1 MPVQTRD
8 EVVSKTARASA
19 VQSGP
24 KKLQT
29 DPGIK
34 RLVPLNGGEH
44 VYLRHPVTGKS
55 PKYRVGSEEFV
66 NAMADLGD
74 QWRSQ
79 LLLELKELGWSEAY
93 DALESR

>member
-1 MPVQTRD
+1 MPIQTRD

-19 VQSGP
+19 VQAGP

-29 DPGIK
+29 DPGIR

-44 VYLRHPVTGKS
+44 VYLRDPVTGRS
-55 PKYRVGSEEFV
+55 PKYRVRSEEFV
-66 NAMADLGD
+66 MAMAALGD
-74 QWRSQ
+74 QWRPQ
-79 LLLELKELGWSEAY
+79 LLTELKELGWSEAY

>member
-1 MPVQTRD
+1 MPVLTRD

-19 VQSGP
+19 VQSGS
-24 KKLQT
+24 KKMQT

-44 VYLRHPVTGKS
+44 VYLRHPVTGRS
-55 PKYRVGSEEFV
+55 PKFRVNSEEFV
-66 NAMADLGD
+66 NALAELGE
-74 QWRSQ
+74 QWRPQ
-79 LLLELKELGWSEAY
+79 LLMELKELGWSETS

>member
-1 MPVQTRD
+1 MPVLTRD

-19 VQSGP
+19 VQSGS
-24 KKLQT
+24 KKMQT

-44 VYLRHPVTGKS
+44 VYLRHPVTGRS
-55 PKYRVGSEEFV
+55 PKFRVNSEEFV
-66 NAMADLGD
+66 NALAELGE
-74 QWRSQ
+74 QWRPQ
-79 LLLELKELGWSEAY
+79 LLMELKELGWSETY

>member
-1 MPVQTRD
+1 MPVLTRD

-19 VQSGP
+19 VQAGP
-24 KKLQT
+24 KKMQT

-34 RLVPLNGGEH
+34 RLVALNGGEH

-55 PKYRVGSEEFV
+55 PKFRVGSDQFV
-66 NAMADLGD
+66 DALAELGD
-74 QWRSQ
+74 QWRPQ
-79 LLLELKELGWSEAY
+79 LLLELKELGWSEVY